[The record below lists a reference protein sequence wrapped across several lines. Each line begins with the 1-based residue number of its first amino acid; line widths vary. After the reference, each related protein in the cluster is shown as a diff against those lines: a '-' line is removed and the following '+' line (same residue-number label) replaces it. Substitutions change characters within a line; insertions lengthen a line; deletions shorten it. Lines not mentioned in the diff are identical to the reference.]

1 MNMKLLAIA
10 ISLGLTVPTITL
22 ANTNSL
28 SIEQRLALLEQ
39 RTLAAEKRAELA
51 EQKAAHLENVLKNNA
66 TISQPANDQQIV
78 TKKTSEAPNL
88 IETNSQY
95 GTLKLYGDVEF
106 NTDIASKKGQ
116 LTSINTQAGKDKD
129 FGDYDKWGIN
139 GRILIG
145 LDGERVLDN
154 KNYAGFSVQ
163 PLAKIDGDVSLDD
176 AEFHFGKKES
186 WQIKLGRYEA
196 YDMFPLNQDT
206 FVEYSGN
213 TANDTYSDGF
223 GYIYMMKEGR
233 GRTNSGGSM
242 MFNTKYDNWYFE
254 TNLLIE
260 DGTSIFSNSEYHGRK
275 LINKKNVVYVRP
287 VIAWEKDSFKIA
299 AALESNIVNNA
310 YGYEDKNTGQF
321 KDQSKRNGY
330 GLTLGWNNL
339 KNDPTNGLTINWN
352 TAYLDASH
360 ETDFTTGANILWR
373 RLQLGYIYA
382 HNDIK
387 SYALNYDNNID
398 NEVIFGPGKYD
409 IHTLYTS
416 YELPDILDMNNF
428 KIYIGAYYSVIDGKD
443 IEVKNSDKDRYGTRV
458 RFKYLF

>member
-1 MNMKLLAIA
+1 MKTKLLATA
-10 ISLGLTVPTITL
+10 VSLGLAMPVITE
-22 ANTNSL
+22 ANTSSL

-51 EQKAAHLENVLKNNA
+51 EQKAANLEKALQNRQVINQPINNTTA
-66 TISQPANDQQIV
+66 TTNH
-78 TKKTSEAPNL
+78 TEAPHL
-88 IETNSQY
+88 IETNNQY
-95 GTLKLYGDVEF
+95 GKLKLYGDVEF

-116 LTSINTQAGKDKD
+116 LTSVNTQAGKDKD

-145 LDGERVLDN
+145 LDGERSLEN
-154 KNYAGFSVQ
+154 NNYAGFSVQ
-163 PLAKIDGDVSLDD
+163 PLANINGQIGLDD
-176 AEFHFGKKES
+176 ANFYFGKKES

-206 FVEYSGN
+206 FIEYSGN

-233 GRTNSGGSM
+233 GRSNSGGSM

-260 DGTSIFSNSEYHGRK
+260 DGTSIFTDGEYHGRK
-275 LINKKNVVYVRP
+275 QINKKNVIYVRP
-287 VIAWEKDSFKIA
+287 VIAWNKDNFKVA
-299 AALESNIVNNA
+299 AAIESNVIQNA
-310 YGYEDKNTGQF
+310 YGYEDKNTGEF
-321 KDQSKRNGY
+321 KNQSKRNGY
-330 GLTLGWNNL
+330 GLTLGWNSL
-339 KNDPTNGLTINWN
+339 KNDPTNGIDVNWS
-352 TAYLDASH
+352 TAYLDASN

-387 SYALNYDNNID
+387 SYALNYDSDI
-398 NEVIFGPGKYD
+398 EVIFGPGKYD

-416 YELPDILDMNNF
+416 YELPNILDMDNF

-443 IEVKNSDKDRYGTRV
+443 IEVKNSDKDRYGSRV

>member
-78 TKKTSEAPNL
+78 TKKTPEAPNL
-88 IETNSQY
+88 IETNSQS

>member
-1 MNMKLLAIA
+1 MKTKLLATA
-10 ISLGLTVPTITL
+10 VSLGLAMPVITE
-22 ANTNSL
+22 ANTSSL

-51 EQKAAHLENVLKNNA
+51 EQKAANLEKALQNRQVINQPINNTTA
-66 TISQPANDQQIV
+66 TTNH
-78 TKKTSEAPNL
+78 TEAPHL

-95 GTLKLYGDVEF
+95 GKLKLYGDVEF

-116 LTSINTQAGKDKD
+116 LTSVNTQAGKDKD

-145 LDGERVLDN
+145 LDGERSLKN
-154 KNYAGFSVQ
+154 NNYAGFSVQ
-163 PLAKIDGDVSLDD
+163 PLANINGQIGLDD
-176 AEFHFGKKES
+176 AKFYFGKKES

-206 FVEYSGN
+206 FIEYSGN

-233 GRTNSGGSM
+233 GRSNSGGSM

-260 DGTSIFSNSEYHGRK
+260 DGTSIFTDGEYHGRK
-275 LINKKNVVYVRP
+275 QINKKNVIYVRP
-287 VIAWEKDSFKIA
+287 VIAWNKDNFKVA
-299 AALESNIVNNA
+299 AAIESNVIKNA
-310 YGYEDKNTGQF
+310 YGYEDKNTGEF
-321 KDQSKRNGY
+321 KNQSKCNGY
-330 GLTLGWNNL
+330 GLTLGWNSL
-339 KNDPTNGLTINWN
+339 KDDPTNGIDVNWS
-352 TAYLDASH
+352 TAYLDASN

-387 SYALNYDNNID
+387 SYALNYDSDID

-416 YELPDILDMNNF
+416 YELPNILDMDNF

-443 IEVKNSDKDRYGTRV
+443 IEVKNSDKDRYGSRV

>member
-1 MNMKLLAIA
+1 MKTKLLATA
-10 ISLGLTVPTITL
+10 VSLGLAVPVITE
-22 ANTNSL
+22 ANTSSL

-51 EQKAAHLENVLKNNA
+51 EQKAANLEKALQNRQVINQPINNTTA
-66 TISQPANDQQIV
+66 TINH
-78 TKKTSEAPNL
+78 TEAPHL

-95 GTLKLYGDVEF
+95 GKLKLYGDVEF

-116 LTSINTQAGKDKD
+116 LTSVNTQAGKDKD

-145 LDGERVLDN
+145 LDGERSLEN
-154 KNYAGFSVQ
+154 NNYAGFSVQ
-163 PLAKIDGDVSLDD
+163 PLANINGQIGLDD
-176 AEFHFGKKES
+176 ANFYFGKKES

-196 YDMFPLNQDT
+196 YDMFLLNQDT
-206 FVEYSGN
+206 FIEYSGN

-233 GRTNSGGSM
+233 GRSNSGGSM

-260 DGTSIFSNSEYHGRK
+260 DGTSIFTDGEYHGRK
-275 LINKKNVVYVRP
+275 QINKKNVIYVRP
-287 VIAWEKDSFKIA
+287 VIAWNKDNFKVA
-299 AALESNIVNNA
+299 AAIESNVIQNA
-310 YGYEDKNTGQF
+310 YGYEDKNTGEF
-321 KDQSKRNGY
+321 KNQSKRNGY
-330 GLTLGWNNL
+330 GLTLGWNSL
-339 KNDPTNGLTINWN
+339 KNDPTNGIDVNWS
-352 TAYLDASH
+352 TAYLDASN

-387 SYALNYDNNID
+387 SYALNYDSNID

-416 YELPDILDMNNF
+416 YELPNILDMDNF

-443 IEVKNSDKDRYGTRV
+443 IEVKNSDKDRYGSRV